1 MGEVAVAVDAFRE
14 QFDAGIAS
22 LTPDIAVRP
31 TRTRLLGPVPTLD
44 LGAHPR
50 PSLPRISPTQ
60 TLATTWKRQ
69 QRVNELCD
77 RLCALVPAHVWCDAL
92 LDAGERLFERGQHEL
107 ARRACFAR
115 VAGANLLDDSDER
128 WKRAKEDRARGVGP
142 TDRRR
147 MHVLALFGRA
157 RCDGAMDAAD
167 DPHVRHP
174 QTLERAKRAL
184 ANLREA
190 TQEAY
195 RGDESLYWLV
205 HNGTVHIHAACERLM
220 RNGHSRHAIES
231 LMFAVACLESHILL
245 AVPRYL
251 DWRVTLASEVCACY
265 DDVGDCDA
273 HARAFIAKCVEHV
286 DDLKRLE
293 ALDPVP
299 QTLEIQTLYE
309 RADRRFRA
317 LNARYDETSTT
328 DASAVTAEMEATAN
342 APGDK
347 ARFLSALLAMEPDAR
362 TVRHAPPT
370 NPAVK
375 AAMEATTEWLAPLV
389 RSMTVGLEHARAVRI
404 AADAL
409 RERRAAQAEAGV
421 SGRETGAEPAARD
434 DGSVANDD
442 DEEEKPD
449 KAPPDES
456 PPAGEGDAPRPDPT
470 EPPPDLEPEA
480 KEAYEAAVAEL
491 PLSLHDALMR
501 RAFCYQ
507 SWETFKGAF
516 IFYFRMG
523 NSSDI
528 VFCSQVC
535 TTWRR

>member
-1 MGEVAVAVDAFRE
+1 M
-14 QFDAGIAS
+14 
-22 LTPDIAVRP
+22 
-31 TRTRLLGPVPTLD
+31 
-44 LGAHPR
+44 
-50 PSLPRISPTQ
+50 
-60 TLATTWKRQ
+60 
-69 QRVNELCD
+69 NELCD

-115 VAGANLLDDSDER
+115 VADANLLDDEDER

-299 QTLEIQTLYE
+299 QTLEVQTSTS
-309 RADRRFRA
+309 
-317 LNARYDETSTT
+317 ARIEGSGRSTRGTTRPSTT

-362 TVRHAPPT
+362 TVRARGAREPRGESGDGGGDGVARP
-370 NPAVK
+370 
-375 AAMEATTEWLAPLV
+375 
-389 RSMTVGLEHARAVRI
+389 ARAFDDGRTG
-404 AADAL
+404 A
-409 RERRAAQAEAGV
+409 RPGGSRGGGRAEGEAG
-421 SGRETGAEPAARD
+421 GAGGGWGVGKG
-434 DGSVANDD
+434 DGS
-442 DEEEKPD
+442 
-449 KAPPDES
+449 
-456 PPAGEGDAPRPDPT
+456 
-470 EPPPDLEPEA
+470 
-480 KEAYEAAVAEL
+480 
-491 PLSLHDALMR
+491 
-501 RAFCYQ
+501 
-507 SWETFKGAF
+507 
-516 IFYFRMG
+516 
-523 NSSDI
+523 
-528 VFCSQVC
+528 
-535 TTWRR
+535 